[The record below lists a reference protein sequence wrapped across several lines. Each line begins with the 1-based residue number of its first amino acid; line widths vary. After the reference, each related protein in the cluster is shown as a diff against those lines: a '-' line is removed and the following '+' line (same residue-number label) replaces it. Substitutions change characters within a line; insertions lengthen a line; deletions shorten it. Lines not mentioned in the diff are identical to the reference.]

1 VSVRIYL
8 EGGFQGSTKSDC
20 RKAFRLFFEKIIPP
34 GSFMVIASGDRVST
48 FRDFC
53 EALRQHRDDYIILLV
68 DSEGPVGKSPWQHLA
83 ERVGDQWR
91 RPDAVADDQ
100 AQLMVEVMESWFFAD
115 KAALIA
121 YYGQGFLGNSLPGQ
135 TNIDLISK
143 QDVFRALEHASQH
156 AQKGR
161 YRKTAHGFDLIEK
174 IDPVRL
180 RAASPHAARLFD
192 VLERETTG

>member
-1 VSVRIYL
+1 
-8 EGGFQGSTKSDC
+8 
-20 RKAFRLFFEKIIPP
+20 
-34 GSFMVIASGDRVST
+34 MVIASGDRVST

-121 YYGQGFLGNSLPGQ
+121 YY
-135 TNIDLISK
+135 
-143 QDVFRALEHASQH
+143 
-156 AQKGR
+156 
-161 YRKTAHGFDLIEK
+161 
-174 IDPVRL
+174 
-180 RAASPHAARLFD
+180 
-192 VLERETTG
+192 